1 MTTPNK
7 PDTPKGAKQQDD
19 IQNEYY
25 ATGKSIKGFV
35 RSLVFARGRS
45 TQGQVH
51 VRDAI
56 DVKRTMTL
64 VGICLLPAILFGIY
78 NIGLQAQLALGT
90 GLLPP
95 DTWKLALFHLL
106 HGQLTA
112 DTGLLGLMAYG
123 LSVYLPIYLTAL
135 LTSLLGAVVFAR
147 ARQQELHEGF
157 FVTALLFSLIL
168 PVATPLWLVAMGIS
182 FGVVVAKELFG
193 GMGYNFL
200 NPALAGL
207 AFIYFAYPSEVTSV
221 KQLVAVDGFSGATAL
236 AQAAAGEL
244 QFVDYPWYRAFSDP
258 LWWRDFWGLSV
269 GAIGKTSTFALLLG
283 GGMLLLTRLA
293 DWRIVLGVML
303 GMIATAT
310 LCNVIGSSSN
320 FMMAMPWTW
329 HLVTGGFV
337 LAMMFMATD
346 PVTTAYTRPG
356 KFAYGVLI
364 GFMTVLIRVANPKMA
379 EGVMLAILFANLWAP
394 LLDYLVARAN
404 IKRRVKRHGI

>member
-1 MTTPNK
+1 MTK
-7 PDTPKGAKQQDD
+7 PPKKTDLQQATDL
-19 IQNEYY
+19 QEEYY
-25 ATGKSIKGFV
+25 ASGKSIKDFV
-35 RSLVFARGRS
+35 RSLVIARGRS
-45 TQGQVH
+45 TRGQVH

-64 VGICLLPAILFGIY
+64 VGLCLLPAILFGIY
-78 NIGLQAQLALGT
+78 NIGLQAQVALAG
-90 GLLPP
+90 GLTTP
-95 DTWKLALFHLL
+95 DTWKLALFNLFN
-106 HGQLTA
+106 GTLTEQ
-112 DTGLLGLMAYG
+112 TGLVGLFFYG
-123 LSVYLPIYLTAL
+123 LSFYLPIYLTAL
-135 LTSLLGAVVFAR
+135 LTSLCWEVVFAR
-147 ARQQELHEGF
+147 VRGQELHEGF

-168 PVATPLWLVAMGIS
+168 PVSTPLWLVAMGIS

-236 AQAAAGEL
+236 AQAAAGQL

-258 LWWRDFWGLSV
+258 LWWNDFLGFSV
-269 GAIGKTSTFALLLG
+269 GAIGETSTLALLMG
-283 GGMLLLTRLA
+283 GLMLIITRLA
-293 DWRIVLGVML
+293 DWRIVLGVLL
-303 GMIATAT
+303 GMIATVT
-310 LCNVIGSSSN
+310 LCNVIGSSTN
-320 FMMAMPWTW
+320 PLMAMPWTW

-404 IKRRVKRHGI
+404 IKRRLKRHGL